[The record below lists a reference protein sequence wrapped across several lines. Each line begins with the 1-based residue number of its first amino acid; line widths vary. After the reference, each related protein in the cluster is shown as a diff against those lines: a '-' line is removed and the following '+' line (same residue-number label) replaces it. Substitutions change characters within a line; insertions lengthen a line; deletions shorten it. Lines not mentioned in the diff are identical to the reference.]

1 MVKRI
6 KAQHQRHGRQWLLGT
21 VSALSLLA
29 TAHAKADQVTVKDGD
44 TVWDLANQY
53 QTSVNAIEDANP
65 HVKKINSSVDLIY
78 AGQQLELSKNST
90 VSQTSAVDSDSY
102 TVKSGDTLSQISER
116 LHVSLADLV
125 SWNHLSNPDQL
136 VIGQQLIVK
145 GTATVSQTP
154 ASTSVA
160 EASNTAVSV
169 SSVTDT
175 SAASQAVVQSA
186 PVDSAEST
194 VLDRA
199 DAVNNAASPASQ
211 AGESAAASNQAASS
225 AVTPAQNLT
234 NSAEQSSMVGS
245 SQSSAA
251 NTVQADTNA
260 SPNDQPASTAAASS
274 TSEAAPVEQAAAS
287 STASATAAISSADAI
302 SESTSTEQS
311 AQPTVASSVAESTS
325 LVATDSSV
333 TSDQTT
339 TADYSGTVA
348 STSSEQSNTNS
359 TAATADAT
367 STSTSEQSS
376 ANSAAATADAT
387 STSTSEQSSAN
398 SAAATTDTAASTNG
412 SSDLTTG
419 SVVSLA
425 VKLAN
430 ANIPYVWGGAS
441 LSGMDCSGLVDYVF
455 QNTEGISL
463 PHYTVSLE
471 SCVSQHSVAEA
482 QPGDILFW
490 GDHGSTYHCAIYIGN
505 NQYVAAPQPGQNVEI
520 ETISPYFMPS
530 FAGTVIR

>member
-145 GTATVSQTP
+145 GTAAASQTP
-154 ASTSVA
+154 ASTSAA

-169 SSVTDT
+169 PATANAGSVSQTVVQTAPVVSAESTASDGTD
-175 SAASQAVVQSA
+175 SNSNAASQA
-186 PVDSAEST
+186 
-194 VLDRA
+194 
-199 DAVNNAASPASQ
+199 SQ
-211 AGESAAASNQAASS
+211 ADEPAAALSQ
-225 AVTPAQNLT
+225 AVTPAVTSAQDLT
-234 NSAEQSSMVGS
+234 SGTEQSSTAASSEMVS
-245 SQSSAA
+245 AESSAA
-251 NTVQADTNA
+251 NMASADTV
-260 SPNDQPASTAAASS
+260 SSFDDQSAATTAASS
-274 TSEAAPVEQAAAS
+274 TSETVPVEQTAAS
-287 STASATAAISSADAI
+287 STTTTAAAISSADAI
-302 SESTSTEQS
+302 NESASAEQPTQS
-311 AQPTVASSVAESTS
+311 TVASSVAESTNQQAASSTS
-325 LVATDSSV
+325 LAAADSSAV
-333 TSDQTT
+333 STQTAT
-339 TADYSGTVA
+339 TDYSTAAA
-348 STSSEQSNTNS
+348 STSSS
-359 TAATADAT
+359 
-367 STSTSEQSS
+367 STSEQ
-376 ANSAAATADAT
+376 AGTNSTTVAA
-387 STSTSEQSSAN
+387 
-398 SAAATTDTAASTNG
+398 DTAASTNS

-455 QNTEGISL
+455 QNAEGISL

-490 GDHGSTYHCAIYIGN
+490 GNHGSTYHCAIYIGN

-530 FAGTVIR
+530 FAGTVIH

>member
-145 GTATVSQTP
+145 GTAAASQTP
-154 ASTSVA
+154 ASTSAA

-169 SSVTDT
+169 PATANAGSVSQTVVQTAPVVSAESTASDGTD
-175 SAASQAVVQSA
+175 SNSNAASQA
-186 PVDSAEST
+186 
-194 VLDRA
+194 
-199 DAVNNAASPASQ
+199 SQ
-211 AGESAAASNQAASS
+211 ADEPAAALSQAATPAVTSAQDLTSGTEQSSTAASS
-225 AVTPAQNLT
+225 EMV
-234 NSAEQSSMVGS
+234 SAE
-245 SQSSAA
+245 SSAA
-251 NTVQADTNA
+251 NMASADTV
-260 SPNDQPASTAAASS
+260 SSFDDQSAATTAASS
-274 TSEAAPVEQAAAS
+274 TSETVPVEQTAAS
-287 STASATAAISSADAI
+287 STATTAAAISSADAI
-302 SESTSTEQS
+302 NESASAEQPTQS
-311 AQPTVASSVAESTS
+311 TVASSVAESTNQQAASSTS
-325 LVATDSSV
+325 LAAADSSAAS
-333 TSDQTT
+333 TQTAT
-339 TADYSGTVA
+339 TDYSTAAA
-348 STSSEQSNTNS
+348 STSSS
-359 TAATADAT
+359 
-367 STSTSEQSS
+367 STSEQAG
-376 ANSAAATADAT
+376 ANSTTVAA
-387 STSTSEQSSAN
+387 
-398 SAAATTDTAASTNG
+398 DTAASTNS

-455 QNTEGISL
+455 QNAEGISL

-490 GDHGSTYHCAIYIGN
+490 GNHGSTYHCAIYVGN

-520 ETISPYFMPS
+520 ETISTYFMPS
-530 FAGTVIR
+530 FAGTVIH

>member
-53 QTSVNAIEDANP
+53 QTSVKAIEDANP

-145 GTATVSQTP
+145 GTAAASQTP
-154 ASTSVA
+154 ASTSAA

-169 SSVTDT
+169 PATTNASSV
-175 SAASQAVVQSA
+175 SQAVVQTA
-186 PVDSAEST
+186 PVVSAEST
-194 VLDRA
+194 ASDGA
-199 DAVNNAASPASQ
+199 DSNSNAASQASQ
-211 AGESAAASNQAASS
+211 ADEPAAAPSQAATSAVTSAQDLTSSTEQSSAAASSEM
-225 AVTPAQNLT
+225 V
-234 NSAEQSSMVGS
+234 SAE
-245 SQSSAA
+245 SSAA
-251 NTVQADTNA
+251 DMASADTV
-260 SPNDQPASTAAASS
+260 SSFDDQSAASS
-274 TSEAAPVEQAAAS
+274 TSETVPVEQTAAS
-287 STASATAAISSADAI
+287 STATTAAAISSADAI
-302 SESTSTEQS
+302 SESASAEQPMQS
-311 AQPTVASSVAESTS
+311 TVASSVAESTS
-325 LVATDSSV
+325 QQADSS
-333 TSDQTT
+333 TSLA
-339 TADYSGTVA
+339 TADSSAA
-348 STSSEQSNTNS
+348 STQTATTDYSTAAASSSTSEQASTNS
-359 TAATADAT
+359 TAGTAD
-367 STSTSEQSS
+367 S
-376 ANSAAATADAT
+376 AV
-387 STSTSEQSSAN
+387 
-398 SAAATTDTAASTNG
+398 STNS

-455 QNTEGISL
+455 QNAEGISL

-490 GDHGSTYHCAIYIGN
+490 GNHGSTYHCAIYIGN

>member
-53 QTSVNAIEDANP
+53 QTSVKAIEDANP

-145 GTATVSQTP
+145 GTAAASQTP
-154 ASTSVA
+154 ASTSAA

-169 SSVTDT
+169 PATTNASSV
-175 SAASQAVVQSA
+175 SQAVVQTA
-186 PVDSAEST
+186 PVVSAEST
-194 VLDRA
+194 ASDGA
-199 DAVNNAASPASQ
+199 DSNSNAASQASQ
-211 AGESAAASNQAASS
+211 ADEPAAAPSQAATSAVTSAQDLTSSTEQSSAAASSEM
-225 AVTPAQNLT
+225 V
-234 NSAEQSSMVGS
+234 SAE
-245 SQSSAA
+245 SSAA
-251 NTVQADTNA
+251 DMASADTV
-260 SPNDQPASTAAASS
+260 SSFDDQSAASS
-274 TSEAAPVEQAAAS
+274 TSETVPVEQTAAS
-287 STASATAAISSADAI
+287 STATTAAAISSADAI
-302 SESTSTEQS
+302 SESASAEQPMQSTVVSS
-311 AQPTVASSVAESTS
+311 AASTQTATTDYSTAAASSSTS
-325 LVATDSSV
+325 E
-333 TSDQTT
+333 Q
-339 TADYSGTVA
+339 A
-348 STSSEQSNTNS
+348 STNS
-359 TAATADAT
+359 TAGTAD
-367 STSTSEQSS
+367 S
-376 ANSAAATADAT
+376 AV
-387 STSTSEQSSAN
+387 
-398 SAAATTDTAASTNG
+398 STNS

-455 QNTEGISL
+455 QNAEGIPL

-482 QPGDILFW
+482 QPGDVLFW
-490 GDHGSTYHCAIYIGN
+490 GNHGSTYHCAIYIGN

-530 FAGTVIR
+530 FAGTVIH

>member
-53 QTSVNAIEDANP
+53 QTSVKAIEDSNP

-145 GTATVSQTP
+145 GTAAASQTP
-154 ASTSVA
+154 ASTSAA

-169 SSVTDT
+169 PATTNASSV
-175 SAASQAVVQSA
+175 SQAVVQTA
-186 PVDSAEST
+186 PVVSAEST
-194 VLDRA
+194 ASDGA
-199 DAVNNAASPASQ
+199 DSNSNAASQASQ
-211 AGESAAASNQAASS
+211 ADEPAAAPSQAATSAVTSAQDLTSSTEQSSAAASSEM
-225 AVTPAQNLT
+225 V
-234 NSAEQSSMVGS
+234 SAE
-245 SQSSAA
+245 SSAA
-251 NTVQADTNA
+251 DMASADTV
-260 SPNDQPASTAAASS
+260 SSFDDQSAASS
-274 TSEAAPVEQAAAS
+274 TSETVPVEQTAAS
-287 STASATAAISSADAI
+287 STATTAAAISSADAI
-302 SESTSTEQS
+302 SESASAEQPMQS
-311 AQPTVASSVAESTS
+311 TVASSVAESTS
-325 LVATDSSV
+325 QQADSS
-333 TSDQTT
+333 TSLA
-339 TADYSGTVA
+339 TADSSAA
-348 STSSEQSNTNS
+348 STQTATTDYSTAAASSSTSEQASTNS
-359 TAATADAT
+359 TAGTAD
-367 STSTSEQSS
+367 S
-376 ANSAAATADAT
+376 AV
-387 STSTSEQSSAN
+387 
-398 SAAATTDTAASTNG
+398 STNS

-455 QNTEGISL
+455 QNAEGISL

-490 GDHGSTYHCAIYIGN
+490 GNHGSTYHCAIYIGN

-530 FAGTVIR
+530 FAGTVIPLIHK

>member
-145 GTATVSQTP
+145 GTAAASQTP
-154 ASTSVA
+154 ASTSAA

-169 SSVTDT
+169 PATANAGSVNQTVVQTAPVVSAESTASDGTD
-175 SAASQAVVQSA
+175 SNSNAASQA
-186 PVDSAEST
+186 
-194 VLDRA
+194 
-199 DAVNNAASPASQ
+199 SQ
-211 AGESAAASNQAASS
+211 ADEPAAALSQAATPAVTSAQDLTSGTEQSSTAASS
-225 AVTPAQNLT
+225 EMV
-234 NSAEQSSMVGS
+234 SAE
-245 SQSSAA
+245 SSAA
-251 NTVQADTNA
+251 NMASADTV
-260 SPNDQPASTAAASS
+260 SSFDDQSAATTAASS
-274 TSEAAPVEQAAAS
+274 TSETVPVEQTAAS
-287 STASATAAISSADAI
+287 STTTTAAAISSADAI
-302 SESTSTEQS
+302 NESASAEQPTQS
-311 AQPTVASSVAESTS
+311 TVASSVAESTNQQAASSTS
-325 LVATDSSV
+325 LAAADSSAV
-333 TSDQTT
+333 STQTAT
-339 TADYSGTVA
+339 TDYSTAAA
-348 STSSEQSNTNS
+348 STSSS
-359 TAATADAT
+359 
-367 STSTSEQSS
+367 STSEQ
-376 ANSAAATADAT
+376 AGTNSTTVAA
-387 STSTSEQSSAN
+387 
-398 SAAATTDTAASTNG
+398 DTAASTNS

-455 QNTEGISL
+455 QNAEGISL

-490 GDHGSTYHCAIYIGN
+490 GNHGSTYHCAIYIGN

-530 FAGTVIR
+530 FAGTVIH

>member
-145 GTATVSQTP
+145 GTAAASQTP
-154 ASTSVA
+154 ASTSAA

-169 SSVTDT
+169 PATANAGSVSQTVVQTAPVVSAESTASDGTD
-175 SAASQAVVQSA
+175 SNSNAASQA
-186 PVDSAEST
+186 
-194 VLDRA
+194 
-199 DAVNNAASPASQ
+199 SQ
-211 AGESAAASNQAASS
+211 ADEPAAALSQAATPAVTSAQDLTSGTEQSSTAASS
-225 AVTPAQNLT
+225 EMV
-234 NSAEQSSMVGS
+234 SAE
-245 SQSSAA
+245 SSAA
-251 NTVQADTNA
+251 NMASADTV
-260 SPNDQPASTAAASS
+260 SSFDDQSAATTAASS
-274 TSEAAPVEQAAAS
+274 TSETVPVEQTTAS
-287 STASATAAISSADAI
+287 STATTAAAISSADAI
-302 SESTSTEQS
+302 SESASAEQPMQS
-311 AQPTVASSVAESTS
+311 TVASSVAESTS
-325 LVATDSSV
+325 QQADSS
-333 TSDQTT
+333 TSLA
-339 TADYSGTVA
+339 TADSSAA
-348 STSSEQSNTNS
+348 STQTATTDYSTAAASSSTSEQASTNS
-359 TAATADAT
+359 TAGTAD
-367 STSTSEQSS
+367 S
-376 ANSAAATADAT
+376 AV
-387 STSTSEQSSAN
+387 
-398 SAAATTDTAASTNG
+398 STNS

-455 QNTEGISL
+455 QNAEGISL

-490 GDHGSTYHCAIYIGN
+490 GNHGSTYHCAIYIGN

-530 FAGTVIR
+530 FAGTVIH

>member
-6 KAQHQRHGRQWLLGT
+6 KAQRQRHGRQWLLGT

-53 QTSVNAIEDANP
+53 QTSVKAIEDANP

-145 GTATVSQTP
+145 GTAAASQTP
-154 ASTSVA
+154 ASISAA

-169 SSVTDT
+169 PATANAGSVSQTVVQTAPVVSAESTASDGTD
-175 SAASQAVVQSA
+175 SNSNAASQA
-186 PVDSAEST
+186 
-194 VLDRA
+194 
-199 DAVNNAASPASQ
+199 SQ
-211 AGESAAASNQAASS
+211 ADEPAAALSQAATPAVTSAQDLTSGTEQSSTAASS
-225 AVTPAQNLT
+225 EMV
-234 NSAEQSSMVGS
+234 SAE
-245 SQSSAA
+245 SSAA
-251 NTVQADTNA
+251 NMASADTV
-260 SPNDQPASTAAASS
+260 SSFDDQSAATTAASS
-274 TSEAAPVEQAAAS
+274 TSETVPVEQTTAS
-287 STASATAAISSADAI
+287 STTTTAAAISSADAI
-302 SESTSTEQS
+302 NESASAEQPTQS
-311 AQPTVASSVAESTS
+311 TVASSVAESTNQQAASSTS
-325 LVATDSSV
+325 LAAADSSAAS
-333 TSDQTT
+333 TQTAT
-339 TADYSGTVA
+339 TDYSTAAA
-348 STSSEQSNTNS
+348 STSSS
-359 TAATADAT
+359 
-367 STSTSEQSS
+367 STSEQAS
-376 ANSAAATADAT
+376 ANSTTVAADTAAAT
-387 STSTSEQSSAN
+387 N
-398 SAAATTDTAASTNG
+398 S

-455 QNTEGISL
+455 QNAEGISL

-482 QPGDILFW
+482 QPGDVLFW
-490 GDHGSTYHCAIYIGN
+490 GNHGSTYHCAIYIGN

>member
-6 KAQHQRHGRQWLLGT
+6 KAQRQRHGRQWLLGT

-53 QTSVNAIEDANP
+53 QTSVKAIEDANP

-145 GTATVSQTP
+145 GTAAASQTP
-154 ASTSVA
+154 ASISAA

-169 SSVTDT
+169 PATTNASSV
-175 SAASQAVVQSA
+175 SQAVVQTA
-186 PVDSAEST
+186 PVVSAEST
-194 VLDRA
+194 ASDGA
-199 DAVNNAASPASQ
+199 DSNSNAASQASQ
-211 AGESAAASNQAASS
+211 ADEPAAAPSQAATS
-225 AVTPAQNLT
+225 AVTSAQDLT
-234 NSAEQSSMVGS
+234 SSTEQSSAE
-245 SQSSAA
+245 SSAA
-251 NTVQADTNA
+251 DMASADTV
-260 SPNDQPASTAAASS
+260 SSFDDQSAATTAASS
-274 TSEAAPVEQAAAS
+274 TSETVPVKQTAAS
-287 STASATAAISSADAI
+287 STTTTAAAISSADAI
-302 SESTSTEQS
+302 NESASAEQPTQS
-311 AQPTVASSVAESTS
+311 TVASSVAESTS
-325 LVATDSSV
+325 QQADSS
-333 TSDQTT
+333 TSLA
-339 TADYSGTVA
+339 TADSSAA
-348 STSSEQSNTNS
+348 STQTATTDYSIAAASSSTSEQASTNS
-359 TAATADAT
+359 TAGTADSAV
-367 STSTSEQSS
+367 STSS
-376 ANSAAATADAT
+376 
-387 STSTSEQSSAN
+387 
-398 SAAATTDTAASTNG
+398 

-455 QNTEGISL
+455 QNAEGISL

-490 GDHGSTYHCAIYIGN
+490 GNHGSTYHCAIYIGN

-530 FAGTVIR
+530 FAGTVIH

>member
-145 GTATVSQTP
+145 GTAAASQTP
-154 ASTSVA
+154 ASTSAA

-169 SSVTDT
+169 PATANAGSVSQTVVQTAPVVSAESTASDGAD
-175 SAASQAVVQSA
+175 SNSDAASQA
-186 PVDSAEST
+186 
-194 VLDRA
+194 
-199 DAVNNAASPASQ
+199 SQ
-211 AGESAAASNQAASS
+211 ADEPAAAPSQAAISAVTSAQDLTSSTEQSSAAASSEM
-225 AVTPAQNLT
+225 V
-234 NSAEQSSMVGS
+234 SAE
-245 SQSSAA
+245 SSAA
-251 NTVQADTNA
+251 DMASADTV
-260 SPNDQPASTAAASS
+260 SSFDDQSTATTAASS
-274 TSEAAPVEQAAAS
+274 TSETVPVEQTAAS
-287 STASATAAISSADAI
+287 STATTAAAISSSDAI
-302 SESTSTEQS
+302 NESASAEQPTQS
-311 AQPTVASSVAESTS
+311 TVASSVVESTS
-325 LVATDSSV
+325 QQADSS
-333 TSDQTT
+333 TSPAAADSSAASTQTAT
-339 TADYSGTVA
+339 TDYSTAAA
-348 STSSEQSNTNS
+348 STSSS
-359 TAATADAT
+359 
-367 STSTSEQSS
+367 STSEQ
-376 ANSAAATADAT
+376 AGTNSTTVAAD
-387 STSTSEQSSAN
+387 
-398 SAAATTDTAASTNG
+398 TTASTNS

-430 ANIPYVWGGAS
+430 TNIPYVWGGAS

-455 QNTEGISL
+455 QNAEGISL

-490 GDHGSTYHCAIYIGN
+490 GNHGSTYHCAIYIGN

>member
-6 KAQHQRHGRQWLLGT
+6 KAQRQRHGRQWLLGT

-29 TAHAKADQVTVKDGD
+29 TVHAKADQVTVKDGD

-53 QTSVNAIEDANP
+53 QTSVKAIEDANP

-145 GTATVSQTP
+145 GTAAASQTP
-154 ASTSVA
+154 ASISAA

-169 SSVTDT
+169 PATTNASSV
-175 SAASQAVVQSA
+175 SQAVVQTA
-186 PVDSAEST
+186 PVVSAEST
-194 VLDRA
+194 ASDGA
-199 DAVNNAASPASQ
+199 DSNSNTVSQASQ
-211 AGESAAASNQAASS
+211 ADEPAAAPSQAATS
-225 AVTPAQNLT
+225 AVTSAQDLT
-234 NSAEQSSMVGS
+234 SSTEQSSAE
-245 SQSSAA
+245 SSAA
-251 NTVQADTNA
+251 DMASADTV
-260 SPNDQPASTAAASS
+260 SSFDDQSAASS
-274 TSEAAPVEQAAAS
+274 TSETVSVEQTTAS
-287 STASATAAISSADAI
+287 STATTAAAISSADAI
-302 SESTSTEQS
+302 SESASAEQPMQS
-311 AQPTVASSVAESTS
+311 TVASSVAESTS
-325 LVATDSSV
+325 QQADSS
-333 TSDQTT
+333 TSLA
-339 TADYSGTVA
+339 TADSSAA
-348 STSSEQSNTNS
+348 STQTATTDYS
-359 TAATADAT
+359 TAAA
-367 STSTSEQSS
+367 SSSTSEQ
-376 ANSAAATADAT
+376 
-387 STSTSEQSSAN
+387 
-398 SAAATTDTAASTNG
+398 ASTNSTVG
-412 SSDLTTG
+412 TADSAVSTSSSSDLTTG

-455 QNTEGISL
+455 QNAEGISL

-490 GDHGSTYHCAIYIGN
+490 GNHGSTYHCAIYIGN

-530 FAGTVIR
+530 FAGTVIH

>member
-145 GTATVSQTP
+145 GTAAASQTP
-154 ASTSVA
+154 ASTSAA

-169 SSVTDT
+169 PATANAGSVSQTVVQTAPVVSAESTASDGTD
-175 SAASQAVVQSA
+175 SNSNAASQA
-186 PVDSAEST
+186 
-194 VLDRA
+194 
-199 DAVNNAASPASQ
+199 SQ
-211 AGESAAASNQAASS
+211 ADEPAAALSQAATPAVTSAQDLTSGTEQSSTAASS
-225 AVTPAQNLT
+225 EMV
-234 NSAEQSSMVGS
+234 SAE
-245 SQSSAA
+245 SSAA
-251 NTVQADTNA
+251 NMASADTV
-260 SPNDQPASTAAASS
+260 SSFDDQSAATTAASS
-274 TSEAAPVEQAAAS
+274 TSETVPVEQTAAS
-287 STASATAAISSADAI
+287 STTTTAAAISSADAI
-302 SESTSTEQS
+302 NESASAEQPTQS
-311 AQPTVASSVAESTS
+311 TVASSVAESTNQQAASSTS
-325 LVATDSSV
+325 LAAADSSAAS
-333 TSDQTT
+333 TQTAT
-339 TADYSGTVA
+339 TDYFTAAA
-348 STSSEQSNTNS
+348 STSSS
-359 TAATADAT
+359 
-367 STSTSEQSS
+367 STSEQAG
-376 ANSAAATADAT
+376 ANSTTVAA
-387 STSTSEQSSAN
+387 E
-398 SAAATTDTAASTNG
+398 TAASTNS

-455 QNTEGISL
+455 QNAEGISL

-482 QPGDILFW
+482 QPGDVLFW
-490 GDHGSTYHCAIYIGN
+490 GNHGSTYHCAIYIGN

>member
-136 VIGQQLIVK
+136 AIGQQLIVK
-145 GTATVSQTP
+145 GTAAASQTP
-154 ASTSVA
+154 ASTSAA

-169 SSVTDT
+169 PATANAGSVSQTVVQTAPVVSAESTASDGTD
-175 SAASQAVVQSA
+175 SNSNAASQA
-186 PVDSAEST
+186 
-194 VLDRA
+194 
-199 DAVNNAASPASQ
+199 SQ
-211 AGESAAASNQAASS
+211 ADEPAAALSQAATPAVTSAQDLTSGTEQSSTAASS
-225 AVTPAQNLT
+225 EMV
-234 NSAEQSSMVGS
+234 SAE
-245 SQSSAA
+245 SSAA
-251 NTVQADTNA
+251 NMASADTV
-260 SPNDQPASTAAASS
+260 SSFDDQSAATTAASS
-274 TSEAAPVEQAAAS
+274 TSETVPVEQTAAS
-287 STASATAAISSADAI
+287 STTTTAAAISSADAI
-302 SESTSTEQS
+302 NESASAEQPTQS
-311 AQPTVASSVAESTS
+311 TVASSVAASTS
-325 LVATDSSV
+325 QQAASSTSPAAADSSAAS
-333 TSDQTT
+333 TQTAT
-339 TADYSGTVA
+339 TDYSTAAA
-348 STSSEQSNTNS
+348 STSSS
-359 TAATADAT
+359 
-367 STSTSEQSS
+367 STSEQAG
-376 ANSAAATADAT
+376 ANSTTVAAD
-387 STSTSEQSSAN
+387 
-398 SAAATTDTAASTNG
+398 TTASTNS

-455 QNTEGISL
+455 QNAEGISL

-490 GDHGSTYHCAIYIGN
+490 GNHGSTYHCAIYIGN

-530 FAGTVIR
+530 FAGMVIR

>member
-53 QTSVNAIEDANP
+53 QTSVKAIEDANP
-65 HVKKINSSVDLIY
+65 HVKKISSSVDLIY

-90 VSQTSAVDSDSY
+90 VSQASAVDSDSY

-145 GTATVSQTP
+145 GTAAASQTP
-154 ASTSVA
+154 ASTSAA

-169 SSVTDT
+169 PATTNASSV
-175 SAASQAVVQSA
+175 SQAVVQTA
-186 PVDSAEST
+186 PVVSAEST
-194 VLDRA
+194 ASDGA
-199 DAVNNAASPASQ
+199 DSNSNAASQASQ
-211 AGESAAASNQAASS
+211 ADEPAAAPSQAATSAVTSAQDLTSSTEQSSAAASSEM
-225 AVTPAQNLT
+225 V
-234 NSAEQSSMVGS
+234 SAE
-245 SQSSAA
+245 SSAA
-251 NTVQADTNA
+251 DMASADTV
-260 SPNDQPASTAAASS
+260 SSFDDQSAASS
-274 TSEAAPVEQAAAS
+274 TSETVPVEQTAAS
-287 STASATAAISSADAI
+287 STATTAAAISSADAI
-302 SESTSTEQS
+302 SESASAEQPMQS
-311 AQPTVASSVAESTS
+311 TVASSVAESTS
-325 LVATDSSV
+325 QQADSS
-333 TSDQTT
+333 TSLA
-339 TADYSGTVA
+339 TADSSAA
-348 STSSEQSNTNS
+348 STQTATTDYSTAAASSSTSEQASTNS
-359 TAATADAT
+359 TAGTAGA
-367 STSTSEQSS
+367 
-376 ANSAAATADAT
+376 
-387 STSTSEQSSAN
+387 
-398 SAAATTDTAASTNG
+398 AASTNS

-455 QNTEGISL
+455 QNAEGISL

-471 SCVSQHSVAEA
+471 DCVSQHSVAEA
-482 QPGDILFW
+482 QPGDVLFW
-490 GDHGSTYHCAIYIGN
+490 GNHGSTYHCAIYIGN

-530 FAGTVIR
+530 FAGTVIH

>member
-53 QTSVNAIEDANP
+53 QTSVKAIEDANP
-65 HVKKINSSVDLIY
+65 HVKKISSSVDLIY
-78 AGQQLELSKNST
+78 AGQQLELSKNGT
-90 VSQTSAVDSDSY
+90 DSQTSAVDSDSY
-102 TVKSGDTLSQISER
+102 TVKSGDTLSQIGER

-145 GTATVSQTP
+145 GTAAASQTT
-154 ASTSVA
+154 ASTSAA
-160 EASNTAVSV
+160 EASDTAVSV
-169 SSVTDT
+169 PATTNASSVSQTVVQTAPVVSAESTASDGTD
-175 SAASQAVVQSA
+175 SNSNAASQA
-186 PVDSAEST
+186 
-194 VLDRA
+194 
-199 DAVNNAASPASQ
+199 SQ
-211 AGESAAASNQAASS
+211 ADEPAAAPSQAATPAATLAQDLTSGTEQSSAAASSEM
-225 AVTPAQNLT
+225 V
-234 NSAEQSSMVGS
+234 SAE
-245 SQSSAA
+245 SSAA
-251 NTVQADTNA
+251 DTASADTV
-260 SPNDQPASTAAASS
+260 SSFDDQSAATTAASS
-274 TSEAAPVEQAAAS
+274 TSETVPVEQTAAS
-287 STASATAAISSADAI
+287 STATTAAAISSANAI
-302 SESTSTEQS
+302 SESASAEQPTQS
-311 AQPTVASSVAESTS
+311 TVASSVAESTNQQAASSTS
-325 LVATDSSV
+325 LAAADSSAAS
-333 TSDQTT
+333 TQTAT
-339 TADYSGTVA
+339 TDYSTAAA
-348 STSSEQSNTNS
+348 STSSSSTSKQAGANS
-359 TAATADAT
+359 TTVAA
-367 STSTSEQSS
+367 
-376 ANSAAATADAT
+376 
-387 STSTSEQSSAN
+387 
-398 SAAATTDTAASTNG
+398 DTAASTNS

-455 QNTEGISL
+455 QNAEGISL

-482 QPGDILFW
+482 QPGDVLFW
-490 GDHGSTYHCAIYIGN
+490 GNHGSTYHCAIYIGN

>member
-145 GTATVSQTP
+145 GTAAASQTP
-154 ASTSVA
+154 ASTSAA

-169 SSVTDT
+169 PATANAGSVSQTVVQTAPVVSAESTASDGTD
-175 SAASQAVVQSA
+175 SNSNAASQA
-186 PVDSAEST
+186 
-194 VLDRA
+194 
-199 DAVNNAASPASQ
+199 SQ
-211 AGESAAASNQAASS
+211 ADEPAAALSQAATPAVTSAQDLTSGTEQSSTAASS
-225 AVTPAQNLT
+225 EMV
-234 NSAEQSSMVGS
+234 SAE
-245 SQSSAA
+245 SSAA
-251 NTVQADTNA
+251 NIASADTV
-260 SPNDQPASTAAASS
+260 SSFDDQSAATTAASS
-274 TSEAAPVEQAAAS
+274 TSETVPVEQTAAS
-287 STASATAAISSADAI
+287 STTTTAAAISSADAI
-302 SESTSTEQS
+302 NESASAEQPTQS
-311 AQPTVASSVAESTS
+311 TVASSVAESTNQQAASSTS
-325 LVATDSSV
+325 LAAVNSSAASTQTAT
-333 TSDQTT
+333 T
-339 TADYSGTVA
+339 DYSTAAA
-348 STSSEQSNTNS
+348 STSSS
-359 TAATADAT
+359 
-367 STSTSEQSS
+367 STSEQAG
-376 ANSAAATADAT
+376 ANSTTVAA
-387 STSTSEQSSAN
+387 
-398 SAAATTDTAASTNG
+398 DTAASTNS

-455 QNTEGISL
+455 QNAEGISL

-482 QPGDILFW
+482 QPGDVLFW
-490 GDHGSTYHCAIYIGN
+490 GNHGSTYHCAIYIGN

>member
-6 KAQHQRHGRQWLLGT
+6 KAQRQRHGRQWLLGT

-53 QTSVNAIEDANP
+53 QTSVKAIEDANP

-145 GTATVSQTP
+145 GTAAASQTP
-154 ASTSVA
+154 ASISAA

-169 SSVTDT
+169 PATTNASSV
-175 SAASQAVVQSA
+175 SQAVVQTA
-186 PVDSAEST
+186 PVVSAEST
-194 VLDRA
+194 ASDGA
-199 DAVNNAASPASQ
+199 DSNSNAASQASQ
-211 AGESAAASNQAASS
+211 ADEPAAAPSQAATS
-225 AVTPAQNLT
+225 AVTSAQDLT
-234 NSAEQSSMVGS
+234 SSTEQSSAE
-245 SQSSAA
+245 SSAA
-251 NTVQADTNA
+251 DMASADTV
-260 SPNDQPASTAAASS
+260 SSFDDQSAATTAASS
-274 TSEAAPVEQAAAS
+274 TSETVPVEQTAAS
-287 STASATAAISSADAI
+287 STTTTAAAI
-302 SESTSTEQS
+302 SESASAEQPTQS
-311 AQPTVASSVAESTS
+311 TVASSVAESTS
-325 LVATDSSV
+325 QQADSS
-333 TSDQTT
+333 TSLA
-339 TADYSGTVA
+339 TADSSAA
-348 STSSEQSNTNS
+348 STQTATTDYSIAAASSSTSEQASTNS
-359 TAATADAT
+359 TAGTADSAV
-367 STSTSEQSS
+367 STSS
-376 ANSAAATADAT
+376 
-387 STSTSEQSSAN
+387 
-398 SAAATTDTAASTNG
+398 

-455 QNTEGISL
+455 QNAEGISL

-490 GDHGSTYHCAIYIGN
+490 GNHGSTYHCAIYIGN

-530 FAGTVIR
+530 FAGTVIH

>member
-6 KAQHQRHGRQWLLGT
+6 KAQRQRHGRQWLLGT

-53 QTSVNAIEDANP
+53 QTSVKAIEDANP

-145 GTATVSQTP
+145 RTAAASQTP
-154 ASTSVA
+154 ASISAA

-169 SSVTDT
+169 PATTNASSV
-175 SAASQAVVQSA
+175 SQAVVQTA
-186 PVDSAEST
+186 PVVSAEST
-194 VLDRA
+194 ASDGA
-199 DAVNNAASPASQ
+199 DSNSNAASQASQ
-211 AGESAAASNQAASS
+211 ADEPAAAPSQAATSAVTSAQDLTSSTEQSSAAASSEMI
-225 AVTPAQNLT
+225 
-234 NSAEQSSMVGS
+234 SAE
-245 SQSSAA
+245 SSAA
-251 NTVQADTNA
+251 DMASADTV
-260 SPNDQPASTAAASS
+260 SSFDDQSAASS
-274 TSEAAPVEQAAAS
+274 TSETVPVEQTTAS
-287 STASATAAISSADAI
+287 STATTAAAISSADAI
-302 SESTSTEQS
+302 SESASAEQPMQS
-311 AQPTVASSVAESTS
+311 TVASSVAESTS
-325 LVATDSSV
+325 QQADSS
-333 TSDQTT
+333 TSLA
-339 TADYSGTVA
+339 TADSSAA
-348 STSSEQSNTNS
+348 STQTATTDYSTAAASSSTSEQASTNS
-359 TAATADAT
+359 TAGTADSAV
-367 STSTSEQSS
+367 STSS
-376 ANSAAATADAT
+376 
-387 STSTSEQSSAN
+387 
-398 SAAATTDTAASTNG
+398 

-455 QNTEGISL
+455 QNAEGISL

-490 GDHGSTYHCAIYIGN
+490 GNHGSTYHCAIYIGN

-530 FAGTVIR
+530 FAGTVIH

>member
-145 GTATVSQTP
+145 GTAAASQTP
-154 ASTSVA
+154 ASTSAA

-169 SSVTDT
+169 LATANAGSVSQTVVQTAPVVSAESTASDGTDSNS
-175 SAASQAVVQSA
+175 SAASQA
-186 PVDSAEST
+186 
-194 VLDRA
+194 
-199 DAVNNAASPASQ
+199 SQ
-211 AGESAAASNQAASS
+211 ADEPAAALSQAATPAVTSAQDLTSGTEQSSTAASS
-225 AVTPAQNLT
+225 EMV
-234 NSAEQSSMVGS
+234 SAE
-245 SQSSAA
+245 SSAA
-251 NTVQADTNA
+251 NMASADTV
-260 SPNDQPASTAAASS
+260 SSFDDQSAATTAASS
-274 TSEAAPVEQAAAS
+274 TSETVPVEQTAAS
-287 STASATAAISSADAI
+287 STTTTAAAISSADAI
-302 SESTSTEQS
+302 NESASAEQPTQS
-311 AQPTVASSVAESTS
+311 TVASSVAESTNQQAASSTS
-325 LVATDSSV
+325 LAAADSSAAS
-333 TSDQTT
+333 TQTAT
-339 TADYSGTVA
+339 TDYSTAAA
-348 STSSEQSNTNS
+348 STSSS
-359 TAATADAT
+359 
-367 STSTSEQSS
+367 STSEQAG
-376 ANSAAATADAT
+376 ANSTTVAAD
-387 STSTSEQSSAN
+387 
-398 SAAATTDTAASTNG
+398 TTASTNS

-455 QNTEGISL
+455 QNAEGISL

-482 QPGDILFW
+482 QPGDVLFW
-490 GDHGSTYHCAIYIGN
+490 GNHGSTYHCAIYIGN

>member
-6 KAQHQRHGRQWLLGT
+6 KAQRQRHGRQWLLGT

-53 QTSVNAIEDANP
+53 QTSVKAIEDANP

-125 SWNHLSNPDQL
+125 SWNHLNNPDQL

-145 GTATVSQTP
+145 GTAAASQTP
-154 ASTSVA
+154 ASISAA

-169 SSVTDT
+169 PATANAGSVSQTVVQTAPVVSAESTASDGTD
-175 SAASQAVVQSA
+175 SNSNAASQASQADEPAAALSQAATPAVTSAQDLTSGTEQSSTA
-186 PVDSAEST
+186 ASSEMVSAES
-194 VLDRA
+194 
-199 DAVNNAASPASQ
+199 
-211 AGESAAASNQAASS
+211 SAADMASADTVSS
-225 AVTPAQNLT
+225 FDDQ
-234 NSAEQSSMVGS
+234 
-245 SQSSAA
+245 SAA
-251 NTVQADTNA
+251 TT
-260 SPNDQPASTAAASS
+260 AASS
-274 TSEAAPVEQAAAS
+274 TSETVPVEQTAAS
-287 STASATAAISSADAI
+287 STTTTAAAISSADAI
-302 SESTSTEQS
+302 NESASAEQPTQS
-311 AQPTVASSVAESTS
+311 TVASSVAESTNQQAASSTS
-325 LVATDSSV
+325 LAAADSSAAS
-333 TSDQTT
+333 TQTAT
-339 TADYSGTVA
+339 TDYSTAAA
-348 STSSEQSNTNS
+348 STSSS
-359 TAATADAT
+359 
-367 STSTSEQSS
+367 STSEQAS
-376 ANSAAATADAT
+376 ANSTTVAADTAAAT
-387 STSTSEQSSAN
+387 N
-398 SAAATTDTAASTNG
+398 S

-455 QNTEGISL
+455 QNAEGISL

-482 QPGDILFW
+482 QPGDVLFW
-490 GDHGSTYHCAIYIGN
+490 GNHGSTYHCAIYIGN

>member
-6 KAQHQRHGRQWLLGT
+6 KAQRQRHGRQWLLGT

-53 QTSVNAIEDANP
+53 QTSVKAIEDANP

-125 SWNHLSNPDQL
+125 SWNHLNNPDQL

-145 GTATVSQTP
+145 GTAAASQTP
-154 ASTSVA
+154 ASISAA

-169 SSVTDT
+169 PATTNASSV
-175 SAASQAVVQSA
+175 SQAVVQTA
-186 PVDSAEST
+186 PVVSAEST
-194 VLDRA
+194 ASDGA
-199 DAVNNAASPASQ
+199 DSNSNAASQASQ
-211 AGESAAASNQAASS
+211 ADEPAAAPSQAATSAVTSAQDLTSSTEQSSAAASSEII
-225 AVTPAQNLT
+225 
-234 NSAEQSSMVGS
+234 SAE
-245 SQSSAA
+245 SSAA
-251 NTVQADTNA
+251 DMASADTV
-260 SPNDQPASTAAASS
+260 SSFDDQSAASS
-274 TSEAAPVEQAAAS
+274 TSETVPVEQTTAS
-287 STASATAAISSADAI
+287 STATTAAAISSADAI
-302 SESTSTEQS
+302 SESASAEQPMQS
-311 AQPTVASSVAESTS
+311 TVASSVAESTS
-325 LVATDSSV
+325 QQADSS
-333 TSDQTT
+333 TSLA
-339 TADYSGTVA
+339 TADSSAA
-348 STSSEQSNTNS
+348 STQTATTDYSTAAASSSTSEQASTNS
-359 TAATADAT
+359 TAGTAD
-367 STSTSEQSS
+367 S
-376 ANSAAATADAT
+376 AV
-387 STSTSEQSSAN
+387 
-398 SAAATTDTAASTNG
+398 STNS

-455 QNTEGISL
+455 QNAEGISL

-490 GDHGSTYHCAIYIGN
+490 GNHGSTYHCAIYIGN

-530 FAGTVIR
+530 FAGTVIH

>member
-145 GTATVSQTP
+145 GTAAASQTP
-154 ASTSVA
+154 ASTSAA

-169 SSVTDT
+169 PATANAGSVNQTVVQTAPVVSAESTASDGTD
-175 SAASQAVVQSA
+175 SNSNAASQA
-186 PVDSAEST
+186 
-194 VLDRA
+194 
-199 DAVNNAASPASQ
+199 SQ
-211 AGESAAASNQAASS
+211 ADEPAAALSQAATPAVTSAQDLTSGTEQSSTAASS
-225 AVTPAQNLT
+225 EMV
-234 NSAEQSSMVGS
+234 SAE
-245 SQSSAA
+245 SSAA
-251 NTVQADTNA
+251 NMASADTV
-260 SPNDQPASTAAASS
+260 SSFDDQSAATTAASS
-274 TSEAAPVEQAAAS
+274 TSETVPVEQTAAS
-287 STASATAAISSADAI
+287 STTTTAAAISSADAI
-302 SESTSTEQS
+302 NESASAEQPTQS
-311 AQPTVASSVAESTS
+311 TVASSVAESTNQQAASSTS
-325 LVATDSSV
+325 LAAAYSSAASTQTAT
-333 TSDQTT
+333 T
-339 TADYSGTVA
+339 DYSTAAA
-348 STSSEQSNTNS
+348 STSSS
-359 TAATADAT
+359 
-367 STSTSEQSS
+367 STSEQ
-376 ANSAAATADAT
+376 AGTNSTTVAA
-387 STSTSEQSSAN
+387 
-398 SAAATTDTAASTNG
+398 DTAASTNS

-455 QNTEGISL
+455 QNAEGISL

-482 QPGDILFW
+482 QPGDVLFW
-490 GDHGSTYHCAIYIGN
+490 GNHGSTYHCAIYIGN

-530 FAGTVIR
+530 FAGMVIH

>member
-53 QTSVNAIEDANP
+53 QTSVKAIEDANP

-145 GTATVSQTP
+145 GTAAASQTP
-154 ASTSVA
+154 ASTSAA

-169 SSVTDT
+169 PATTNASSV
-175 SAASQAVVQSA
+175 SQAVVQTA
-186 PVDSAEST
+186 PVVSAEST
-194 VLDRA
+194 ASDGA
-199 DAVNNAASPASQ
+199 DSNSNAASQASQ
-211 AGESAAASNQAASS
+211 ADEPAAAPSQAATSAVTSAQDLTSSTEQSSAAASSEM
-225 AVTPAQNLT
+225 V
-234 NSAEQSSMVGS
+234 SAE
-245 SQSSAA
+245 SSAA
-251 NTVQADTNA
+251 DTASADTV
-260 SPNDQPASTAAASS
+260 SSFDDQSAATTAASS
-274 TSEAAPVEQAAAS
+274 TSETVPVEQTAAS
-287 STASATAAISSADAI
+287 STATTAAAISSADAI
-302 SESTSTEQS
+302 SESASAEQPMQSTVVSS
-311 AQPTVASSVAESTS
+311 A
-325 LVATDSSV
+325 
-333 TSDQTT
+333 
-339 TADYSGTVA
+339 A
-348 STSSEQSNTNS
+348 STQTATTDYS
-359 TAATADAT
+359 TAAA
-367 STSTSEQSS
+367 SSSTSEQ
-376 ANSAAATADAT
+376 
-387 STSTSEQSSAN
+387 
-398 SAAATTDTAASTNG
+398 ASTNSTG
-412 SSDLTTG
+412 TAGTADSAVSTNSSSDLTTG

-455 QNTEGISL
+455 QNAEGIPL

-490 GDHGSTYHCAIYIGN
+490 GNHGSTYHCAIYIGN

-530 FAGTVIR
+530 FAGTVIH

>member
-6 KAQHQRHGRQWLLGT
+6 KAQRQRHGRQWLLGT

-44 TVWDLANQY
+44 TVWDLATQY
-53 QTSVNAIEDANP
+53 QTSVKAIEDANP

-125 SWNHLSNPDQL
+125 SWNHLNNPDQL

-145 GTATVSQTP
+145 GTAAASQTP
-154 ASTSVA
+154 ASISAA

-169 SSVTDT
+169 PATANAGSVSQTVVQTAPVVSAESTASDGTD
-175 SAASQAVVQSA
+175 SNSNAASQA
-186 PVDSAEST
+186 
-194 VLDRA
+194 
-199 DAVNNAASPASQ
+199 SQ
-211 AGESAAASNQAASS
+211 ADEPAAALSQAATPAVTSAQDLTSGTEQSSTAASS
-225 AVTPAQNLT
+225 EMV
-234 NSAEQSSMVGS
+234 SAE
-245 SQSSAA
+245 SSAA
-251 NTVQADTNA
+251 NMASADTV
-260 SPNDQPASTAAASS
+260 SSFDDQSAATTAASS
-274 TSEAAPVEQAAAS
+274 TSETVPVEQTAAS
-287 STASATAAISSADAI
+287 STTTTAAAISSADAI
-302 SESTSTEQS
+302 NESASAEQPTQS
-311 AQPTVASSVAESTS
+311 TVASSVAESTNQQAASSTS
-325 LVATDSSV
+325 LAAADSSAAS
-333 TSDQTT
+333 TQTAT
-339 TADYSGTVA
+339 TDYSTAAA
-348 STSSEQSNTNS
+348 STSSS
-359 TAATADAT
+359 
-367 STSTSEQSS
+367 STSEQAS
-376 ANSAAATADAT
+376 ANSTTVAADTAAAT
-387 STSTSEQSSAN
+387 N
-398 SAAATTDTAASTNG
+398 S

-455 QNTEGISL
+455 QNAEGISL

-482 QPGDILFW
+482 QPGDVLFW
-490 GDHGSTYHCAIYIGN
+490 GNHGSTYHCAIYIGN

>member
-6 KAQHQRHGRQWLLGT
+6 KAQRQRHGRQWLLGT

-145 GTATVSQTP
+145 GTAAASQTP
-154 ASTSVA
+154 ASTSAA

-169 SSVTDT
+169 PATANAGSVSQTVVQTAPVVSAESTASDGTD
-175 SAASQAVVQSA
+175 SNSNAASQASQADEPAAALSQAATPAVTSAQDLTSGTEQSSTA
-186 PVDSAEST
+186 ASSEMVSAES
-194 VLDRA
+194 
-199 DAVNNAASPASQ
+199 
-211 AGESAAASNQAASS
+211 SAADMASADTVSS
-225 AVTPAQNLT
+225 FDDQ
-234 NSAEQSSMVGS
+234 
-245 SQSSAA
+245 SAA
-251 NTVQADTNA
+251 TT
-260 SPNDQPASTAAASS
+260 AASS
-274 TSEAAPVEQAAAS
+274 TSETVPVEQTAAS
-287 STASATAAISSADAI
+287 STTTTAAAISSADAI
-302 SESTSTEQS
+302 SESASAEQPTQS
-311 AQPTVASSVAESTS
+311 TVASSVAESTNQQ
-325 LVATDSSV
+325 ADSS
-333 TSDQTT
+333 TSPAAADSSAASTQTAT
-339 TADYSGTVA
+339 TDYSTA
-348 STSSEQSNTNS
+348 AASSSTSEQASTNS
-359 TAATADAT
+359 TAGTAD
-367 STSTSEQSS
+367 S
-376 ANSAAATADAT
+376 AV
-387 STSTSEQSSAN
+387 
-398 SAAATTDTAASTNG
+398 STNS

-455 QNTEGISL
+455 QNAEGISL

-490 GDHGSTYHCAIYIGN
+490 GNHGSTYHCAIYIGN

-530 FAGTVIR
+530 FAGTVIH

>member
-145 GTATVSQTP
+145 GTAAASQTP
-154 ASTSVA
+154 ASTSAA

-169 SSVTDT
+169 PATANAGSVSQTVVQTAPVVSAESTASDGTD
-175 SAASQAVVQSA
+175 SNSNAASQA
-186 PVDSAEST
+186 
-194 VLDRA
+194 
-199 DAVNNAASPASQ
+199 SQ
-211 AGESAAASNQAASS
+211 ADEPAAALSQAATPAVTSAQDLTSGTEQSSTAASS
-225 AVTPAQNLT
+225 EMV
-234 NSAEQSSMVGS
+234 SAE
-245 SQSSAA
+245 SSAA
-251 NTVQADTNA
+251 NIASADTV
-260 SPNDQPASTAAASS
+260 SSFDDQSAATTAASS
-274 TSEAAPVEQAAAS
+274 TSETVPVEQTAAS
-287 STASATAAISSADAI
+287 STTTTAAAISSADAI
-302 SESTSTEQS
+302 NESASAEQPTQS
-311 AQPTVASSVAESTS
+311 TVASSVAESTNQQAASSTS
-325 LVATDSSV
+325 LAAADSSAAS
-333 TSDQTT
+333 TQTAT
-339 TADYSGTVA
+339 TDYSTAAA
-348 STSSEQSNTNS
+348 STSSS
-359 TAATADAT
+359 
-367 STSTSEQSS
+367 STSEQAG
-376 ANSAAATADAT
+376 ANSTTVAA
-387 STSTSEQSSAN
+387 
-398 SAAATTDTAASTNG
+398 DTAASTNS

-455 QNTEGISL
+455 QNAEGISL

-482 QPGDILFW
+482 QPGDVLFW
-490 GDHGSTYHCAIYIGN
+490 GNHGSTYHCAIYIGN

>member
-6 KAQHQRHGRQWLLGT
+6 KAHRQRHGRQWLLGT

-53 QTSVNAIEDANP
+53 QTSVKAIEDANP

-145 GTATVSQTP
+145 GTAAASQTP
-154 ASTSVA
+154 ASISAA

-169 SSVTDT
+169 PATTNASSV
-175 SAASQAVVQSA
+175 SQAVVQTA
-186 PVDSAEST
+186 PVVSAEST
-194 VLDRA
+194 ASDGA
-199 DAVNNAASPASQ
+199 DSNSNAASQASQ
-211 AGESAAASNQAASS
+211 ADEPAAAPSQAATSAVTSAQDLTSSTEQSSAAASSEMI
-225 AVTPAQNLT
+225 
-234 NSAEQSSMVGS
+234 SAE
-245 SQSSAA
+245 SSAA
-251 NTVQADTNA
+251 DMASADTV
-260 SPNDQPASTAAASS
+260 SSFDDQSAATTAASS
-274 TSEAAPVEQAAAS
+274 TSETVPVEQTAAS
-287 STASATAAISSADAI
+287 STTTTAAAISSADAI
-302 SESTSTEQS
+302 NESASAEQPTQS
-311 AQPTVASSVAESTS
+311 TVASSVAESTS
-325 LVATDSSV
+325 QQADSS
-333 TSDQTT
+333 TSLA
-339 TADYSGTVA
+339 TADSSAA
-348 STSSEQSNTNS
+348 STQTATTDYSTAAASSSTSEQASTNS
-359 TAATADAT
+359 TAGTADSAV
-367 STSTSEQSS
+367 STSS
-376 ANSAAATADAT
+376 
-387 STSTSEQSSAN
+387 
-398 SAAATTDTAASTNG
+398 

-455 QNTEGISL
+455 QNAEGISL

-490 GDHGSTYHCAIYIGN
+490 GNHGSTYHCAIYIGN

-530 FAGTVIR
+530 FAGTVIH

>member
-145 GTATVSQTP
+145 GTAAASQTP
-154 ASTSVA
+154 ASTSAA

-169 SSVTDT
+169 PATANAGSVSQTVVQTAPVVSAESTASDGTD
-175 SAASQAVVQSA
+175 SNSNAASQA
-186 PVDSAEST
+186 
-194 VLDRA
+194 
-199 DAVNNAASPASQ
+199 SQ
-211 AGESAAASNQAASS
+211 ADEPATALSQAATPAVTSAQDLTSGTEQSSTAASS
-225 AVTPAQNLT
+225 EMV
-234 NSAEQSSMVGS
+234 SAE
-245 SQSSAA
+245 SSAA
-251 NTVQADTNA
+251 NMASADTV
-260 SPNDQPASTAAASS
+260 SSFDDQSAATTAASS
-274 TSEAAPVEQAAAS
+274 TSETVPVEQTAAS
-287 STASATAAISSADAI
+287 STTTTAAAISSADAI
-302 SESTSTEQS
+302 NESASAEQPTQS
-311 AQPTVASSVAESTS
+311 TVASSVAESTNQQAASSTS
-325 LVATDSSV
+325 LAAADSSAAS
-333 TSDQTT
+333 TQTAT
-339 TADYSGTVA
+339 TDYSTVAA
-348 STSSEQSNTNS
+348 STSSS
-359 TAATADAT
+359 
-367 STSTSEQSS
+367 STSEQAG
-376 ANSAAATADAT
+376 ANSTTVAA
-387 STSTSEQSSAN
+387 
-398 SAAATTDTAASTNG
+398 DTAASTNS

-455 QNTEGISL
+455 QNAEGISL

-482 QPGDILFW
+482 QPGDVLFW
-490 GDHGSTYHCAIYIGN
+490 GNHGSTYHCAIYIGN

>member
-53 QTSVNAIEDANP
+53 QTSVKAIEDANP

-145 GTATVSQTP
+145 GTAAASQTP
-154 ASTSVA
+154 ASTSAA

-169 SSVTDT
+169 PATTNASSV
-175 SAASQAVVQSA
+175 SQAVVQTA
-186 PVDSAEST
+186 PVVSAEST
-194 VLDRA
+194 ASDGA
-199 DAVNNAASPASQ
+199 DSNSNAASQASQ
-211 AGESAAASNQAASS
+211 ADEPAAAPSQAATPAATLAQDLTSGTEQSSAAASSEM
-225 AVTPAQNLT
+225 V
-234 NSAEQSSMVGS
+234 SAE
-245 SQSSAA
+245 SSAA
-251 NTVQADTNA
+251 DTASADTV
-260 SPNDQPASTAAASS
+260 SSFDDQSAATTAASS
-274 TSEAAPVEQAAAS
+274 TSETVPVEQTAAS
-287 STASATAAISSADAI
+287 STATTAAAISSADAI
-302 SESTSTEQS
+302 SESASAEQPMQSTVVSS
-311 AQPTVASSVAESTS
+311 AASTQTATTDYSTAAASSSTS
-325 LVATDSSV
+325 E
-333 TSDQTT
+333 Q
-339 TADYSGTVA
+339 A
-348 STSSEQSNTNS
+348 STNS
-359 TAATADAT
+359 TAGTAD
-367 STSTSEQSS
+367 S
-376 ANSAAATADAT
+376 AV
-387 STSTSEQSSAN
+387 
-398 SAAATTDTAASTNG
+398 STNS

-455 QNTEGISL
+455 QNAEGIPL

-490 GDHGSTYHCAIYIGN
+490 GNHGSTYHCAIYIGN

-530 FAGTVIR
+530 FAGTVIH

>member
-145 GTATVSQTP
+145 GTAAASQTP
-154 ASTSVA
+154 ASTSAA

-169 SSVTDT
+169 PATANAGSVSQTVVQTAPVVSSESTASDGTD
-175 SAASQAVVQSA
+175 SNSNAASQA
-186 PVDSAEST
+186 
-194 VLDRA
+194 
-199 DAVNNAASPASQ
+199 SQ
-211 AGESAAASNQAASS
+211 ADEPAAALSQAATPAVTSAQDLTSGTEQSSTAASS
-225 AVTPAQNLT
+225 EMV
-234 NSAEQSSMVGS
+234 SAE
-245 SQSSAA
+245 SSAA
-251 NTVQADTNA
+251 NMASADTV
-260 SPNDQPASTAAASS
+260 SSFDDQSAATTAASS
-274 TSEAAPVEQAAAS
+274 TSETVLVEQTAAS
-287 STASATAAISSADAI
+287 STTTTAAAISSADAI
-302 SESTSTEQS
+302 NESASAEQPTQS
-311 AQPTVASSVAESTS
+311 TVASSVAESTNQQ
-325 LVATDSSV
+325 ADSS
-333 TSDQTT
+333 TSLAAADSSAASTQTAT
-339 TADYSGTVA
+339 TDYSTAAA
-348 STSSEQSNTNS
+348 STSSS
-359 TAATADAT
+359 
-367 STSTSEQSS
+367 STSEQAG
-376 ANSAAATADAT
+376 ANSTTVAA
-387 STSTSEQSSAN
+387 
-398 SAAATTDTAASTNG
+398 DTAASTNS

-455 QNTEGISL
+455 QNAEGISL

-482 QPGDILFW
+482 QPGDVLFW
-490 GDHGSTYHCAIYIGN
+490 GNHGSTYHCAIYIGN

>member
-53 QTSVNAIEDANP
+53 QTSVKAIEDANP

-145 GTATVSQTP
+145 GTAAASQTP
-154 ASTSVA
+154 ASTSAA

-169 SSVTDT
+169 PATTNARSV
-175 SAASQAVVQSA
+175 SQAVVQTA
-186 PVDSAEST
+186 PVVSAEST
-194 VLDRA
+194 ASDGA
-199 DAVNNAASPASQ
+199 DSNSNAASQASQ
-211 AGESAAASNQAASS
+211 ADEPAAAPSQAATSAVTSAQDLTSSTEQSSAAASSEM
-225 AVTPAQNLT
+225 V
-234 NSAEQSSMVGS
+234 SAE
-245 SQSSAA
+245 SSAA
-251 NTVQADTNA
+251 DMASADTV
-260 SPNDQPASTAAASS
+260 SSFDDQSAASS
-274 TSEAAPVEQAAAS
+274 TSETVPVEQTAAS
-287 STASATAAISSADAI
+287 STATTAAAISSADAI
-302 SESTSTEQS
+302 SESASAEQPMQSTVVSS
-311 AQPTVASSVAESTS
+311 AASTQTATTDYSTAAASSSTS
-325 LVATDSSV
+325 E
-333 TSDQTT
+333 Q
-339 TADYSGTVA
+339 A
-348 STSSEQSNTNS
+348 STNS
-359 TAATADAT
+359 TAGTAD
-367 STSTSEQSS
+367 S
-376 ANSAAATADAT
+376 AV
-387 STSTSEQSSAN
+387 
-398 SAAATTDTAASTNG
+398 STNS

-455 QNTEGISL
+455 QNAEGIPL

-490 GDHGSTYHCAIYIGN
+490 GNHGSTYHCAIYIGN

-530 FAGTVIR
+530 FAGTVIH

>member
-145 GTATVSQTP
+145 GTAAASQTP
-154 ASTSVA
+154 ASTSAA

-169 SSVTDT
+169 PATANAGSVSQTVVQTAPVVSAESTASDGTD
-175 SAASQAVVQSA
+175 SNSNAASQA
-186 PVDSAEST
+186 
-194 VLDRA
+194 
-199 DAVNNAASPASQ
+199 SQ
-211 AGESAAASNQAASS
+211 ADEPAAALSQAATPAVTSAQDLTSGTEQSSAAASSEM
-225 AVTPAQNLT
+225 V
-234 NSAEQSSMVGS
+234 SAE
-245 SQSSAA
+245 SSAA
-251 NTVQADTNA
+251 NMASADTV
-260 SPNDQPASTAAASS
+260 SSFDDQSAATTAASS
-274 TSEAAPVEQAAAS
+274 TSETVPVEQTAAS
-287 STASATAAISSADAI
+287 STTTTAAAISSADAI
-302 SESTSTEQS
+302 SESASAEQPTQS
-311 AQPTVASSVAESTS
+311 TVASSVAESTNQQAASSTS
-325 LVATDSSV
+325 LAAADSSAAS
-333 TSDQTT
+333 TQTAT
-339 TADYSGTVA
+339 TDYSTAAA
-348 STSSEQSNTNS
+348 STSSS
-359 TAATADAT
+359 
-367 STSTSEQSS
+367 STSEQAG
-376 ANSAAATADAT
+376 ANSTTVAA
-387 STSTSEQSSAN
+387 
-398 SAAATTDTAASTNG
+398 DTAASTNS

-455 QNTEGISL
+455 QNAEGISL

-482 QPGDILFW
+482 QPGDVLFW
-490 GDHGSTYHCAIYIGN
+490 GNHGSTYHCAIYIGN

>member
-145 GTATVSQTP
+145 GTAAASQTP
-154 ASTSVA
+154 ASTSAA

-169 SSVTDT
+169 PATANAGSVSQTVVQTAPVVSAESTASDGTD
-175 SAASQAVVQSA
+175 SNSNAASQA
-186 PVDSAEST
+186 
-194 VLDRA
+194 
-199 DAVNNAASPASQ
+199 SQ
-211 AGESAAASNQAASS
+211 ADEPAAALSQAATPAVTSAQDLTSGTEQSSTAASS
-225 AVTPAQNLT
+225 EMV
-234 NSAEQSSMVGS
+234 SAE
-245 SQSSAA
+245 SSAA
-251 NTVQADTNA
+251 NMASADTV
-260 SPNDQPASTAAASS
+260 SSFDDQSAATTAASS
-274 TSEAAPVEQAAAS
+274 TSETVPVEQTAAS
-287 STASATAAISSADAI
+287 STTTTAAAISSADAI
-302 SESTSTEQS
+302 NESASAEQPTQS
-311 AQPTVASSVAESTS
+311 TVASSVAASTS
-325 LVATDSSV
+325 QQAASSTSPAAADSSAAS
-333 TSDQTT
+333 TQTAT
-339 TADYSGTVA
+339 TDYSTAAA
-348 STSSEQSNTNS
+348 STSSS
-359 TAATADAT
+359 
-367 STSTSEQSS
+367 STSEQAG
-376 ANSAAATADAT
+376 ANSTTVAA
-387 STSTSEQSSAN
+387 
-398 SAAATTDTAASTNG
+398 DTAASTNS

-455 QNTEGISL
+455 QNAEGISL

-482 QPGDILFW
+482 QPGDVLFW
-490 GDHGSTYHCAIYIGN
+490 GNHGSTYHCAIYIGN

>member
-6 KAQHQRHGRQWLLGT
+6 KAQRQRHGRQWLLGT

-53 QTSVNAIEDANP
+53 QTSVKAIEDANP

-145 GTATVSQTP
+145 GTAAASQTP
-154 ASTSVA
+154 ASISAA

-169 SSVTDT
+169 PATTNASSV
-175 SAASQAVVQSA
+175 SQAVVQTA
-186 PVDSAEST
+186 PVVSAEST
-194 VLDRA
+194 ASDGA
-199 DAVNNAASPASQ
+199 DSNSNAASQASQ
-211 AGESAAASNQAASS
+211 ADEPAAAPSQAATSAVTSAQDLTSSTEQSSAAASSEMI
-225 AVTPAQNLT
+225 
-234 NSAEQSSMVGS
+234 SAE
-245 SQSSAA
+245 SSAA
-251 NTVQADTNA
+251 DMASADTV
-260 SPNDQPASTAAASS
+260 SSFDDQSAATTAASS
-274 TSEAAPVEQAAAS
+274 TSETVPVEQTAAS
-287 STASATAAISSADAI
+287 STTTTAAAISSADAI
-302 SESTSTEQS
+302 NESASAEQPTQS
-311 AQPTVASSVAESTS
+311 TVASSVAESTS
-325 LVATDSSV
+325 QQADSS
-333 TSDQTT
+333 TSLA
-339 TADYSGTVA
+339 TADSSAA
-348 STSSEQSNTNS
+348 STQTATTDYSTAAASSSTSEQASTNS
-359 TAATADAT
+359 TAGTADSAV
-367 STSTSEQSS
+367 STSS
-376 ANSAAATADAT
+376 
-387 STSTSEQSSAN
+387 
-398 SAAATTDTAASTNG
+398 

-455 QNTEGISL
+455 QNAEGISL

-490 GDHGSTYHCAIYIGN
+490 GNHGSTYHCAIYIGN

-530 FAGTVIR
+530 FAGTVIH

>member
-6 KAQHQRHGRQWLLGT
+6 KAQRQRHGRQWLLGT

-53 QTSVNAIEDANP
+53 QTSVKAIEDANP

-145 GTATVSQTP
+145 GTAAASQTP
-154 ASTSVA
+154 ASISAA

-169 SSVTDT
+169 PATTNASSV
-175 SAASQAVVQSA
+175 SQAVVQTA
-186 PVDSAEST
+186 PVVSAEST
-194 VLDRA
+194 ASDGA
-199 DAVNNAASPASQ
+199 DSNSNAVSQASQ
-211 AGESAAASNQAASS
+211 ADEPAAAPSQAATSAVTSAQDLTSSTEQSSAAASSEMI
-225 AVTPAQNLT
+225 
-234 NSAEQSSMVGS
+234 SAE
-245 SQSSAA
+245 SSAA
-251 NTVQADTNA
+251 DMASADTV
-260 SPNDQPASTAAASS
+260 SSFDDQSAASS
-274 TSEAAPVEQAAAS
+274 TSETVSVEQTTAS
-287 STASATAAISSADAI
+287 STATTAAAISSADAI
-302 SESTSTEQS
+302 SESASAEQPMQS
-311 AQPTVASSVAESTS
+311 TVASSVAESTS
-325 LVATDSSV
+325 QQADSS
-333 TSDQTT
+333 TSLA
-339 TADYSGTVA
+339 TADSSAA
-348 STSSEQSNTNS
+348 STQTATTDYS
-359 TAATADAT
+359 TAAA
-367 STSTSEQSS
+367 SSSTSEQ
-376 ANSAAATADAT
+376 
-387 STSTSEQSSAN
+387 
-398 SAAATTDTAASTNG
+398 ASTNSTVG
-412 SSDLTTG
+412 TADSAVSTSSSSDLTTG

-455 QNTEGISL
+455 QNAEGISL

-490 GDHGSTYHCAIYIGN
+490 GNHGSTYHCAIYIGN

-530 FAGTVIR
+530 FAGTVIH

>member
-125 SWNHLSNPDQL
+125 NWNHLSNPDQL

-145 GTATVSQTP
+145 GTAAASQTP
-154 ASTSVA
+154 ASTSAA

-169 SSVTDT
+169 PATANAGSVSQTVVQTAPVVSAESTASDGTD
-175 SAASQAVVQSA
+175 SNSNAASQA
-186 PVDSAEST
+186 
-194 VLDRA
+194 
-199 DAVNNAASPASQ
+199 SQ
-211 AGESAAASNQAASS
+211 ADEPAAALSQAATPAVTSAQDLTSGTEQSSTAASS
-225 AVTPAQNLT
+225 EMV
-234 NSAEQSSMVGS
+234 SAE
-245 SQSSAA
+245 SSAA
-251 NTVQADTNA
+251 NMASADTV
-260 SPNDQPASTAAASS
+260 SSFDDQSAATTAASS
-274 TSEAAPVEQAAAS
+274 TSETVPVEQTAAS
-287 STASATAAISSADAI
+287 STTTTAAAISSADAI
-302 SESTSTEQS
+302 NESASAEQPTQS
-311 AQPTVASSVAESTS
+311 TVASSVAESTNQQAASSTS
-325 LVATDSSV
+325 LAAADSSAAS
-333 TSDQTT
+333 TQTAT
-339 TADYSGTVA
+339 TDYSTAAA
-348 STSSEQSNTNS
+348 STSSS
-359 TAATADAT
+359 
-367 STSTSEQSS
+367 STSEQAG
-376 ANSAAATADAT
+376 ANSTTVAA
-387 STSTSEQSSAN
+387 
-398 SAAATTDTAASTNG
+398 DTAASTNS

-455 QNTEGISL
+455 QNAEGISL

-482 QPGDILFW
+482 QPGDVLFW
-490 GDHGSTYHCAIYIGN
+490 GNHGSTYHCAIYIGN

>member
-6 KAQHQRHGRQWLLGT
+6 KAQRQRHGRQWLLGT

-44 TVWDLANQY
+44 TVWNLANQY
-53 QTSVNAIEDANP
+53 QTSVKAIEDANP

-145 GTATVSQTP
+145 GTAAASQTP
-154 ASTSVA
+154 ASISAA

-169 SSVTDT
+169 PATTNASSV
-175 SAASQAVVQSA
+175 SQAVVQTA
-186 PVDSAEST
+186 PVVSAEST
-194 VLDRA
+194 ASDGA
-199 DAVNNAASPASQ
+199 DSNSNAVSQASQ
-211 AGESAAASNQAASS
+211 ADEPAAAPSQAATSAVTSAQDLTSSTEQSSAAASSEMI
-225 AVTPAQNLT
+225 
-234 NSAEQSSMVGS
+234 SAE
-245 SQSSAA
+245 SSAA
-251 NTVQADTNA
+251 DMASADTV
-260 SPNDQPASTAAASS
+260 SSFDDQSAASS
-274 TSEAAPVEQAAAS
+274 TSETVSVEQTTAS
-287 STASATAAISSADAI
+287 STATTAAAISSADAI
-302 SESTSTEQS
+302 SESASAEQPMQS
-311 AQPTVASSVAESTS
+311 TVASSVAESTS
-325 LVATDSSV
+325 QQADSS
-333 TSDQTT
+333 TSLA
-339 TADYSGTVA
+339 TADSSAA
-348 STSSEQSNTNS
+348 STQTATTDYS
-359 TAATADAT
+359 TAAA
-367 STSTSEQSS
+367 SSSTSEQ
-376 ANSAAATADAT
+376 
-387 STSTSEQSSAN
+387 
-398 SAAATTDTAASTNG
+398 ASTNSTVG
-412 SSDLTTG
+412 TADSAVSTSSSSDLTTG

-455 QNTEGISL
+455 QNAEGISL

-490 GDHGSTYHCAIYIGN
+490 GNHGSTYHCAIYIGN

-530 FAGTVIR
+530 FAGTVIH

>member
-145 GTATVSQTP
+145 GTAAASQTP
-154 ASTSVA
+154 ASTSAA

-169 SSVTDT
+169 PATANAGSVSQTVVQTAPVVSAESTASDGTD
-175 SAASQAVVQSA
+175 SNSNAASQA
-186 PVDSAEST
+186 
-194 VLDRA
+194 
-199 DAVNNAASPASQ
+199 SQ
-211 AGESAAASNQAASS
+211 ADEPAAALSQAATPAVTSAQDLTSGTEQSSAAASSEM
-225 AVTPAQNLT
+225 V
-234 NSAEQSSMVGS
+234 SAE
-245 SQSSAA
+245 SSAA
-251 NTVQADTNA
+251 DMASADTV
-260 SPNDQPASTAAASS
+260 SSFDDQSAATTAASS
-274 TSEAAPVEQAAAS
+274 TSETVPVEQTAAS
-287 STASATAAISSADAI
+287 STATTAAAISSADAI
-302 SESTSTEQS
+302 NESASAEQPTQS
-311 AQPTVASSVAESTS
+311 TVASSVAESTNQQAASSTS
-325 LVATDSSV
+325 LAAVNSSAASTQTAT
-333 TSDQTT
+333 T
-339 TADYSGTVA
+339 DYSTAAA
-348 STSSEQSNTNS
+348 STSSS
-359 TAATADAT
+359 
-367 STSTSEQSS
+367 STSEQAG
-376 ANSAAATADAT
+376 ANSTTVAA
-387 STSTSEQSSAN
+387 
-398 SAAATTDTAASTNG
+398 DTAASTNS

-455 QNTEGISL
+455 QNAEGISL

-490 GDHGSTYHCAIYIGN
+490 GNHGSTYHCAIYIGN